1 MLETAPD
8 LGSSPARGG
17 VHDRLLEDRQRFVA
31 FAFAGA
37 DLLIEATADGRITF
51 AAGAFRSRFHTEPDA
66 LVGRPL
72 SSLVAA
78 KDGAALATSLAL
90 LAARG
95 RLPPTTLQ
103 LNDPARSVC
112 ALSGLTRP
120 GTGGATLFCLS
131 LASLPQPRMER
142 AAVCPG
148 AALGREAE
156 ALLRTPPAG
165 AVPALELLEVQSAS
179 ASGAEAIAS
188 ALIESAGT
196 AAVTG
201 ELAPG
206 RFGLLSASG
215 APLSADPAGLERLLR
230 RHGVEAK
237 VASAQRLSLEPS
249 ENEDMTPA
257 QAVRALR
264 YALSAFTRAGAPAL
278 AAAGFAGGLNGFLTA
293 ARARSASLR
302 RVFAEQRFRLAF
314 QPIVA
319 LGDRT
324 LHHYEALLRP
334 EGATGAP
341 EAETP
346 GDLVI
351 VAEMIGLTEELD
363 WAVFDAAR
371 EAALSGGTAIAFN
384 ISGLSVQTAN
394 FRDRLLR
401 ALSRIPPSLGGR
413 LLAEITET
421 AEIEDENGAAE
432 TIRALRAHGVP
443 VCIDDFG
450 AGAAAFRYLRHFQ
463 VDFVK
468 VDGGYVRQAAESERD
483 RGFVAAMV
491 DLSLN
496 VGAQAIAEQ
505 IETEE
510 VAACMRE
517 LGVRYGQGWL
527 FGRPGPMPRV
537 RTAPGRRSGKRDTWE

>member
-1 MLETAPD
+1 MLKTDPGPGRSPVR
-8 LGSSPARGG
+8 GS

-51 AAGAFRSRFHTEPDA
+51 AAGAFRSRFQTEPDA

-78 KDGAALATSLAL
+78 KDVAALATSLAL

-120 GTGGATLFCLS
+120 GTGGAGLFCLS
-131 LASLPQPRMER
+131 LASLPQPRMAR
-142 AAVCPG
+142 AAVWPG
-148 AALGREAE
+148 AALGREVE
-156 ALLRTPPAG
+156 ALLRAPQAG

-188 ALIESAGT
+188 ALIEGAGT
-196 AAVTG
+196 GAVRG

-206 RFGLLSASG
+206 RFGLLSSG

-237 VASAQRLSLEPS
+237 VASAQRLSLDPS

-278 AAAGFAGGLNGFLTA
+278 AAAGFAGGLNGFLA
-293 ARARSASLR
+293 AAQARSASLR
-302 RVFAEQRFRLAF
+302 QVFAEQRFRLAF

-319 LGDRT
+319 LGDRS

-421 AEIEDENGAAE
+421 AEIEDESGAAE

-443 VCIDDFG
+443 VCIGDFG

-468 VDGGYVRQAAESERD
+468 VDGWYVRQAAESERD

-505 IETEE
+505 IETED

>member
-1 MLETAPD
+1 MPQPVSKSD
-8 LGSSPARGG
+8 PSPAR

-37 DLLIEATADGRITF
+37 DLLVEARPDGRITF
-51 AAGAFRSRFHTEPDA
+51 AAGAFRSRFHTEPEA
-66 LVGRPL
+66 LVGRPV

-78 KDGAALATSLAL
+78 EDGAALATSLAL

-95 RLPPTTLQ
+95 RLPPTTLR
-103 LNDPARSVC
+103 LNDPARSAC

-131 LASLPQPRMER
+131 LASLPQGSIPQEG
-142 AAVCPG
+142 VCP
-148 AALGREAE
+148 AASLGREAE
-156 ALLRTPPAG
+156 AWLRGAQAG
-165 AVPALELLEVQSAS
+165 AAPALELLEVQSAS
-179 ASGAEAIAS
+179 AGAAAIIS
-188 ALIESAGT
+188 ALMERVGT
-196 AAVTG
+196 GAVTG

-206 RFGLLSASG
+206 RFGMLTASAAPISDDSG
-215 APLSADPAGLERLLR
+215 GLERALR
-230 RHGVEAK
+230 RHGIEAK
-237 VASAQRLSLEPS
+237 VASAQRLSLDPS

-278 AAAGFAGGLNGFLTA
+278 AAAGFGSGLNGFLTA
-293 ARARSASLR
+293 ARARSVSLR
-302 RVFAEQRFRLAF
+302 RVFAERRFRLAF

-319 LGDRT
+319 LGDRC
-324 LHHYEALLRP
+324 LHHYEALLRTDS
-334 EGATGAP
+334 ATNAP
-341 EAETP
+341 EAETA
-346 GDLVI
+346 GDLVL
-351 VAEMIGLTEELD
+351 VAETIGLTEELD

-371 EAALSGGTAIAFN
+371 EAALSGGTAVAFN
-384 ISGLSVQTAN
+384 ISGLSVQSPN
-394 FRDRLLR
+394 FRDRLVG

-421 AEIEDENGAAE
+421 AEIEDESGAAE
-432 TIRALRAHGVP
+432 TIRALRSHGVP

-491 DLSLN
+491 DLSVN

-505 IETEE
+505 IETED
-510 VAACMRE
+510 VATCMRE

-527 FGRPGPMPRV
+527 FGRPGPLPRA
-537 RTAPGRRSGKRDTWE
+537 RMAPGRRSGKRDTWE